1 MICAQIQL
9 LTSDPRCAGECPG
22 EFMYVCE
29 RFHKIQNAALR
40 LLLGA
45 AFAGLFCSP
54 SCILAQS
61 APAKGNQEATS
72 GPASTKPAA
81 NATLQQAVATRH
93 LPRPPIQILRLHGPG
108 VGAAAPVAPFAI
120 AGAHADYFGGPVIAN
135 VHIVQVL
142 YGTGAYLPNIA
153 GTATPTLQQFYNDIT
168 QSSYFDL
175 LNEYSTVG
183 VTAADGTAG
192 TNQTIGHGF
201 FDGLFTINPSPSNDG
216 PTITDGQ
223 IQSELLAQV
232 TAGHLPAP
240 VFDAQGNDDTL
251 YMIFFPPGKTITAG
265 GARSCVQGGFC
276 AYHNSTIGTFASHR
290 LFYGVHPDLQPP
302 SGCSQ
307 GCGSSG
313 DIFDNVTTVTSHEL
327 SEAVTDADVGP
338 ATTLGRPLAWID
350 PVNSEIGDICVGQA
364 DFVTANGSTYTV
376 QREFSNLQNDCE
388 GGPPRLQLQF
398 PSGQIVSPGQQFD
411 VPLTISTNNGGFLLT
426 YGGTVHFTSSDP
438 KAVLP
443 ADYTFNFADAGA
455 HTFVATLNT
464 PGPQTITV
472 TDPSS
477 PFLTGSG
484 DYSVNNP
491 AATFTMAMPG
501 NAVPGTAI
509 PVFVTARGQSNQVA
523 TSYTGTI
530 HFTSTD
536 SGAVLPADTTLVNGT
551 GSFVV
556 TFNTAGFQTLKVQDT
571 SDALISASGG
581 SLVAATPANP
591 TVTSVAVSSNP
602 STFGQAATYTATV
615 TQGANPV
622 TVGLVTFNA
631 DGIGSVMVPTD
642 ANGHAQTT
650 ISLSGGQHVIFAEF
664 GGGASASRSSSAPL
678 TTVVNPAPTT
688 VTLSSN
694 ISPSAFGDKLAFT
707 AQISSALGNTDG
719 GTVTF
724 SDGGV
729 PIAVVSSA
737 FNSAEF
743 PDSSLPVGTHTIVA
757 SYSGTSNFG
766 PSTSAPFV
774 QVVNPAPAVNYSL
787 TTDKTSATI
796 AAGQAAT
803 FLITTTSVSGF
814 NGAVKFACGQ
824 LPAFTTCKFS
834 PSSVAVSPFATTVVT
849 QLTIQTAG
857 SSAQLIHPLRKNRV
871 NAIWWAAGPFAF
883 GLILVGTGVKRRTRF
898 FALLGVC
905 LALVVFVGAIGCG
918 GGGSPSPPP
927 PTTRPVTPA
936 GTANVA
942 VTATSSPFS
951 GANATNPTQQLNLS
965 VTVQ

>member
-1 MICAQIQL
+1 
-9 LTSDPRCAGECPG
+9 
-22 EFMYVCE
+22 
-29 RFHKIQNAALR
+29 
-40 LLLGA
+40 
-45 AFAGLFCSP
+45 
-54 SCILAQS
+54 
-61 APAKGNQEATS
+61 
-72 GPASTKPAA
+72 
-81 NATLQQAVATRH
+81 
-93 LPRPPIQILRLHGPG
+93 LHGPG

-135 VHIVQVL
+135 VHIIQVL

-338 ATTLGRPLAWID
+338 ATSFARPLAWID
-350 PVNSEIGDICVGQA
+350 PVNDEIGDICVGQA
-364 DFVTANGSTYTV
+364 ELVAANGTTYTV
-376 QREFSNLQNDCE
+376 QQEFSNLQNDCV
-388 GGPPRLQLQF
+388 GGPPLIQILG
-398 PSGQIVSPGQQFD
+398 GQTVITGQQFD
-411 VPLTISTNNGGFLLT
+411 LPVTLSTDRGATFLT
-426 YGGTVHFTSSDP
+426 YGGTVHFTSTDP
-438 KAVLP
+438 AAVLP
-443 ADYTFNFADAGA
+443 PDYTYNFADAGT
-455 HTFVATLNT
+455 HTFVVSLKT
-464 PGPQTITV
+464 PGTQTITA
-472 TDPSS
+472 TDTTSS
-477 PFLTGSG
+477 FLTGSAN
-484 DYSVNNP
+484 YTVNAP
-491 AATFTMAMPG
+491 GASSFTLAMPA
-501 NAVPGTAI
+501 NAVAGVAV
-509 PVFVTARGQSNQVA
+509 PVFVTARTGQFNDVA
-523 TSYTGTI
+523 TGYSGTV
-530 HFTSTD
+530 HFRSPD
-536 SGAVLPADTTLVNGT
+536 AAAVLPANASLTNGQ
-551 GSFVV
+551 GSFSV
-556 TFNTAGFQTLKVQDT
+556 TFNTPGFQ
-571 SDALISASGG
+571 SLIAEDVATPQVFGESG
-581 SLVAATPANP
+581 STVVAAPSNP
-591 TVTSVAVSSNP
+591 TATTLAASSNP
-602 STFGQAATYTATV
+602 TLFGEPAQYVATV
-615 TQGANPV
+615 TQAGNPV
-622 TVGLVTFNA
+622 TVGVVNFTS
-631 DGIGSVMVPTD
+631 DGLPISSSTAVD
-642 ANGHAQTT
+642 ASGHARVTV
-650 ISLSGGQHVIFAEF
+650 SLNGGQHTVFADF
-664 GGGASASRSSSAPL
+664 TGGGTAAPPSSSSPL
-678 TTVVNPAPTT
+678 TVVVNPAATT
-688 VTLSSN
+688 VTMASN
-694 ISPSAFGDKLAFT
+694 VSPSNFGDKLVFT
-707 AQISSALGNTDG
+707 AQTSAELGAPSG

-724 SDGGV
+724 TDGGV
-729 PIAVVSSA
+729 PIGVLSAV
-737 FNSAEF
+737 FNSVSFA
-743 PDSSLPVGTHTIVA
+743 DSSLSVGTHTIVA

-905 LALVVFVGAIGCG
+905 LALVVFVSAIGCG
-918 GGGSPSPPP
+918 GGGPPPPPP